1 MLAHHVYGLMD
12 DVLRPTL
19 IRLPGY
25 PLFLALCFKLLGDG
39 NYLGVLWV
47 QAGVDLGT
55 CGLLAGLVGRLA
67 GRRAGMWALWLS
79 ALCPFTANYAAVALA
94 ETCSVFCVA
103 LAFFALERWVSARR
117 EQRSEMRWAVLVG
130 VALVWAVLLRPDEGL
145 LAAAVVPAM
154 VWLVWRSRGETVAR
168 RVAPAVVASLLVA
181 LPLSLWAARN
191 WRIFHVVQP
200 LAPHYAN
207 DPGEEVPYGF
217 MRWYRTWAIG
227 FPSTV
232 NVYWMYDGS
241 VVKMSDLPARAF
253 DSPEQRAETAAIYA
267 EYNQEQ
273 GSTAAVDAK
282 FARLAEKRVAAH
294 PLRYYVLLPVAR
306 ELDMWFRPRTE
317 LLRVPLDWW
326 RVREQVRTSCEALG
340 IAAINVAYLALAVV
354 GLIRWRR
361 AGWSGMAALAWVMGA
376 FFVLRCALLLT
387 IDNAEMRYT
396 LECYPVVLV
405 LCGVAMMSRRV
416 EENGRAS

>member
-1 MLAHHVYGLMD
+1 
-12 DVLRPTL
+12 
-19 IRLPGY
+19 
-25 PLFLALCFKLLGDG
+25 
-39 NYLGVLWV
+39 
-47 QAGVDLGT
+47 
-55 CGLLAGLVGRLA
+55 
-67 GRRAGMWALWLS
+67 
-79 ALCPFTANYAAVALA
+79 
-94 ETCSVFCVA
+94 
-103 LAFFALERWVSARR
+103 
-117 EQRSEMRWAVLVG
+117 
-130 VALVWAVLLRPDEGL
+130 
-145 LAAAVVPAM
+145 M

-273 GSTAAVDAK
+273 GSTAPVDAK
-282 FARLAEKRVAAH
+282 FARLAEERVAAH
-294 PLRYYVLLPVAR
+294 PVRYYVLLPVAR
-306 ELDMWFRPRTE
+306 ELGMWFRPRTE

-326 RVREQVRTSCEALG
+326 RVREHVWASCEALG
-340 IAAINVAYLALAVV
+340 MAAINVAYLALAVV